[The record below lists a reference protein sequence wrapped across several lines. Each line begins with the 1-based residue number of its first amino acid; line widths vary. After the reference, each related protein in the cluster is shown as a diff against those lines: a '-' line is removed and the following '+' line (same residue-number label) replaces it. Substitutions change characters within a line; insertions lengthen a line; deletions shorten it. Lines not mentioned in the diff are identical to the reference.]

1 MICWG
6 RFGGSRIAMS
16 PQPDSE
22 TLNNYYGE
30 EWCFVKDQ
38 TRDSL
43 LPIGGLL
50 GSDTP
55 AHVVIPPMLLAL
67 YSVLTMYCIH
77 IALYGVYVLHD
88 VLGKSW
94 GSPAWPS

>member
-1 MICWG
+1 MEKNG
-6 RFGGSRIAMS
+6 ASS
-16 PQPDSE
+16 SE
-22 TLNNYYGE
+22 TLNIYYGE

-43 LPIGGLL
+43 LPIGGMW
-50 GSDTP
+50 GSATP
-55 AHVVIPPMLLAL
+55 AHVVIPLMLLTL

-94 GSPAWPS
+94 GPQPGLLEH